1 MATLKELCKVVP
13 MQLAIEAAEFEVK
26 RRKNAAYLDRMARL
40 ERERDVHAYCVTRR
54 PMKRRVKNTASSEA
68 AGTIG
73 TITRRVRTGN
83 YTGVVCK
90 SRKNF

>member
-1 MATLKELCKVVP
+1 MRLV
-13 MQLAIEAAEFEVK
+13 IEAAECEVR
-26 RRKNAAYLDRMARL
+26 RRKNAAYLRRMALL
-40 ERERDVHAYCVTRR
+40 EQERDVYDRCKTSR

-73 TITRRVRTGN
+73 TMTRRVRTGL

-90 SRKNF
+90 SKKNF